1 MPRNNHTGDTARIR
15 ELLRDSPPLG
25 IDEIALALGIPRE
38 TVRKSIS
45 DMVMR
50 IGGAAPAGQVGRR
63 KLYTSPD
70 QAQSPRSPDAL
81 PRAYR
86 PEFTELRRDVFEHRR
101 LCTTGVAASWR

>member
-15 ELLRDSPPLG
+15 ELLRDSPPLS
-25 IDEIALALGIPRE
+25 IDQIARSLEIPRE
-38 TVRKSIS
+38 TVRKAIS
-45 DMVMR
+45 DMIMR
-50 IGGAAPAGQVGRR
+50 IGGAVPAGYSGKR

-86 PEFTELRRDVFEHRR
+86 PEFTPLRRDVFEHQR